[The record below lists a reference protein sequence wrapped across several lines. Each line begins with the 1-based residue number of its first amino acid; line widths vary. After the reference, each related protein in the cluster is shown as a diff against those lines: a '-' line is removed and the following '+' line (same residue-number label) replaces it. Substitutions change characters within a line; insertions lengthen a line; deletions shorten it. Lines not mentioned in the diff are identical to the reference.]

1 MQNIS
6 SRSSVMRRKQNFEI
20 FESSN
25 DTASLET
32 QGQSVGSGEK
42 VGRKFW
48 STGKRAH
55 GYRLSPNYFQK
66 FKRMPAPDW
75 AQKMLCII
83 VPNRRTVSPE
93 FFSWV
98 CTRRL
103 LSRHNCPVRS
113 PMQACAYKG
122 NFYFLAP
129 NQKQRNYRW
138 VEKTFGLLSA
148 RAIEFAPRIFC
159 FWRITIK
166 RQRRWEIQM
175 SNSLTRHNN
184 NFARASRFFVHFF
197 AVNCTTTR
205 ENAKFHVLWR
215 T

>member
-83 VPNRRTVSPE
+83 VPNRRTVSPQ

-98 CTRRL
+98 RTRRL
-103 LSRHNCPVRS
+103 LFQWRLVWLMH
-113 PMQACAYKG
+113 
-122 NFYFLAP
+122 
-129 NQKQRNYRW
+129 QRNTCSQETFSLIFGTQGLFRPYF
-138 VEKTFGLLSA
+138 KTFV
-148 RAIEFAPRIFC
+148 APFLPTRLTAPGSPRMAVVYDKIIFSVLTVRL
-159 FWRITIK
+159 FWGSIFRKI
-166 RQRRWEIQM
+166 
-175 SNSLTRHNN
+175 
-184 NFARASRFFVHFF
+184 
-197 AVNCTTTR
+197 
-205 ENAKFHVLWR
+205 
-215 T
+215 